1 MAVEGRAGESGSCR
15 EAGPA
20 VPSCEPD
27 VGRKAQLEA
36 IWLAHPSSPPVTP
49 SDEGPKTWE
58 SSLVLPSHP
67 QCLLANGENGP
78 LLRGGRGD
86 GGRELGKDQR
96 KQGPGFLPS
105 RGPSRP
111 QRALSQHLVGQGA
124 DFSDADK
131 DAFLDKHWASRRT
144 CSCLI
149 SASGAAPL
157 YASLSAPEHC

>member
-1 MAVEGRAGESGSCR
+1 MAVEGRAGESGSCG

-96 KQGPGFLPS
+96 KQGLGFLPS

-111 QRALSQHLVGQGA
+111 PESTQPTSGGSGSGFQRRGQGCFLGQTLGLQEDMFLF
-124 DFSDADK
+124 DFSI
-131 DAFLDKHWASRRT
+131 RC
-144 CSCLI
+144 CSLVCF
-149 SASGAAPL
+149 
-157 YASLSAPEHC
+157 SLCP